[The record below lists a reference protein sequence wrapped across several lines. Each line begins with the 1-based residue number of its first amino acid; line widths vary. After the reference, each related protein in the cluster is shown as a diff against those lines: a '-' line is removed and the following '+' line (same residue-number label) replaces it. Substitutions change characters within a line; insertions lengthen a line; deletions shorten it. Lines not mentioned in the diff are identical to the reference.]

1 MTANDQIML
10 CSFICSWV
18 HNRDTSSVCK
28 GNSQISLA
36 TDDSF
41 VLFRSFLE
49 FHGVWRPSINRNTKQ
64 TIRISDQYDLEVFV
78 VVLLL
83 CLRLLSR
90 SYA

>member
-1 MTANDQIML
+1 
-10 CSFICSWV
+10 V

-49 FHGVWRPSINRNTKQ
+49 FHGVGGRASIGTPNRQFEFQVK
-64 TIRISDQYDLEVFV
+64 
-78 VVLLL
+78 
-83 CLRLLSR
+83 
-90 SYA
+90 